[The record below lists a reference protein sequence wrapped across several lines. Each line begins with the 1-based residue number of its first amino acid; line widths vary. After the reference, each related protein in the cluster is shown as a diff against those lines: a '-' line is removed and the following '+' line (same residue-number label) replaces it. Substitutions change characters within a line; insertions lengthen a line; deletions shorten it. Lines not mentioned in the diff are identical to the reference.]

1 MARTESGE
9 ERSTPG
15 GVNAYPEETG
25 HSMTVEP
32 TSAAAGAGEAG
43 DVASAAVPGR
53 TAARDRLA
61 FGARNAAAPA
71 EAELTGKHAEETDGA
86 GGRSVTSADV
96 AAGLVTARSE
106 ADAGAGGADSAVATE
121 SAAPPGGAD
130 QNAVEGARFTATL
143 VGVPP
148 QDGSG
153 RGQSGLPPKPRR
165 ISKPT
170 LAGAAIVGVVLTAI
184 PFALNGL
191 GSHPKRA
198 GTGADAAAYSS
209 SSGGGS
215 SAGLVPSAEA
225 GVPMSSIGTVAPS
238 AAQPPAQSTALAG
251 PPKAQVTPG
260 PAAVAPAPV
269 AAAAPVP
276 PAPGPAAPGPAGTTV
291 VVSATRAFMPG
302 DSVQN
307 GLRRLLMQNDGNLVI
322 YDQNNHP
329 LWSSNTAGRGYQAV
343 FQGDGNFVVYT
354 RDWHPVWQPQPS
366 TAGDKGATL
375 VLQHDGNVTIMYQ
388 GRVVWAANTAQ

>member
-1 MARTESGE
+1 
-9 ERSTPG
+9 
-15 GVNAYPEETG
+15 
-25 HSMTVEP
+25 
-32 TSAAAGAGEAG
+32 
-43 DVASAAVPGR
+43 
-53 TAARDRLA
+53 
-61 FGARNAAAPA
+61 
-71 EAELTGKHAEETDGA
+71 
-86 GGRSVTSADV
+86 
-96 AAGLVTARSE
+96 
-106 ADAGAGGADSAVATE
+106 
-121 SAAPPGGAD
+121 
-130 QNAVEGARFTATL
+130 
-143 VGVPP
+143 
-148 QDGSG
+148 
-153 RGQSGLPPKPRR
+153 
-165 ISKPT
+165 
-170 LAGAAIVGVVLTAI
+170 
-184 PFALNGL
+184 
-191 GSHPKRA
+191 
-198 GTGADAAAYSS
+198 
-209 SSGGGS
+209 
-215 SAGLVPSAEA
+215 
-225 GVPMSSIGTVAPS
+225 MSSIGTVAPS